1 MIKKEI
7 EQAINDQINAE
18 IFSAY
23 LYYSMSA
30 YFDSVSLAGF
40 AHWTRAQA
48 LEEMGHANKF
58 FAFLNNRGGRV
69 KLEAIDAPR
78 TQWESP
84 AEVFAGIYEH
94 EVHVTDL
101 INRLMDVAQSN
112 SDHATVNFLQWFV
125 AEQVEEEASADAVVQ
140 KLKLVEGT
148 QGGLFMLDRELAAR
162 PIALPP
168 ELTGA
173 A

>member
-7 EQAINDQINAE
+7 EQAINEQINAE

-30 YFDSVSLAGF
+30 YFDSMSLTGF

-48 LEEMGHANKF
+48 LEEMGHAHKF
-58 FAFLNNRGGRV
+58 FAYVSDRGGRV
-69 KLEAIDAPR
+69 RLDAIDAPR
-78 TQWESP
+78 HEWESP
-84 AEVFAGIYEH
+84 ADVFTAIYEH

-101 INRLMDVAQSN
+101 INRLMDLALSG
-112 SDHATVNFLQWFV
+112 SDHATANFLQWFI
-125 AEQVEEEASADAVVQ
+125 AEQVEEEASADAVIQ
-140 KLKLVEGT
+140 KLKLVERT
-148 QGGLFMLDRELAAR
+148 EGGLFMLDQELAKR